1 MLAFIIDKRKF
12 KEFEKKPEIVF
23 IFNNEKLFD
32 ELSLNYKCVNL
43 NSNGKI
49 TKENFFP
56 KRGIKSKYIY
66 FEIKRGVYAYFKKK
80 HHKLLSRKFVMRSGY
95 KDSIYYLVIN
105 QAKELE
111 KKAQYEEANI
121 LLDRAIIN
129 TIKEILDL
137 EEIKFDKYAYYV
149 INYTYSF
156 YRAYIYSFIR
166 KRGIDVLGDIF
177 RFNLALNILRFYKYN
192 RFDVLNSGFKYGYLR
207 VISRLFIEQMHKNN
221 VKDFVNRNIEF
232 YKSNDFY

>member
-1 MLAFIIDKRKF
+1 MLAFIIDKRRF
-12 KEFEKKPEIVF
+12 KEFEKKPELVF

-43 NSNGKI
+43 DAKGII

-56 KRGIKSKYIY
+56 KRSIKSKYIY
-66 FEIKRGVYAYFKKK
+66 FEVKKGVYSYFKKK
-80 HHKLLSRKFVMRSGY
+80 YHNILRKQFVMRRGY

-105 QAKELE
+105 QARELE
-111 KKAQYEEANI
+111 KRRQYEEANI
-121 LLDRAIIN
+121 LLDNAIIN
-129 TIKEILDL
+129 IMKEILDF
-137 EEIKFDKYAYYV
+137 EGIKVDKYFYYL

-156 YRAYIYSFIR
+156 YRAYIYSFAR

-177 RFNLALNILRFYKYN
+177 RFNLALNIVRFYKYN
-192 RFDVLNSGFKYGYLR
+192 KFDISNSGFKTGYLR

-221 VKDFVNRNIEF
+221 VKNFVDRNIDY
-232 YKSNDFY
+232 YKNNDYY